1 MQMNSGDIGYCPFV
15 GHTDSMIVTWENDT
29 VVDIDCDYRICKH
42 TKTCEM
48 YQRHPVGF
56 VRKTTQNSN
65 KK

>member
-42 TKTCEM
+42 TKTC
-48 YQRHPVGF
+48 
-56 VRKTTQNSN
+56 
-65 KK
+65 